1 MLVVEEDGGH
11 QRNVDSAPLFGTLSG
26 ENLDLVE
33 AGFWGWLQREDGLF
47 VVAFD
52 CYVWK
57 QGALIVFS
65 GGYGKGSSSIEQN
78 CVFHVPVLV
87 LDQFIPLGIVDMA

>member
-57 QGALIVFS
+57 QGALKEERTDKLLLNASEKYHF
-65 GGYGKGSSSIEQN
+65 
-78 CVFHVPVLV
+78 
-87 LDQFIPLGIVDMA
+87 